1 MCIASTHADTIGL
14 VTSPIPSF
22 IIFLSGFCFESDS
35 EKVSFIQKYYPEA
48 LACEM
53 EGCAIAQVCD
63 SYHYPFIVIRSFS
76 DIVIKKGNELDFD
89 KYKELASKRAA
100 DFLFKLCQID

>member
-1 MCIASTHADTIGL
+1 MFVGPL
-14 VTSPIPSF
+14 V
-22 IIFLSGFCFESDS
+22 SGDCFVSDS

-76 DIVIKKGNELDFD
+76 DIVIKKGNELDFE